1 MANVIM
7 DEKQMKAS
15 SAWLT
20 FENSQQLLAKVRE
33 TSLALVK

>member
-1 MANVIM
+1 M
-7 DEKQMKAS
+7 DEKQMEAS

-33 TSLALVK
+33 TSVALVK